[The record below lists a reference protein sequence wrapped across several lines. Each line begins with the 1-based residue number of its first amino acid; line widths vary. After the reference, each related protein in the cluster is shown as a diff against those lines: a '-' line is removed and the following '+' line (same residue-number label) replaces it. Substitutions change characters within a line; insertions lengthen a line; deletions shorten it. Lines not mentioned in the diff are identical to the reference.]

1 MLNLNWDIVNSST
14 GYYVILIMNEFIISK
29 DNRSHFIIIKQ
40 NTLMFAVEST
50 WKNPRKEE

>member
-40 NTLMFAVEST
+40 NTLMYAVEST